1 MEVLSPSATSVA
13 AWPLQ
18 NQVTGSFR
26 LLEYFQN
33 SDFLLLLPP
42 VLLWD
47 KKININHFCG
57 RAHHIKC
64 RGGEG

>member
-47 KKININHFCG
+47 KKIKSISIISVEEHTT
-57 RAHHIKC
+57 
-64 RGGEG
+64 